1 MMKMVLK
8 LLIMADIWLSI
19 LNLKNVEHLRKKDL
33 NEQSTLIA
41 RHPRRWWNLC
51 MSEDNKKDLEP
62 IFTE

>member
-19 LNLKNVEHLRKKDL
+19 LNLKNVEHLQKKDL
-33 NEQSTLIA
+33 NEESTLTA
-41 RHPRRWWNLC
+41 WHPRRWWNLC

>member
-19 LNLKNVEHLRKKDL
+19 LNLKNVEHLQKKDL
-33 NEQSTLIA
+33 NEESTLIA
-41 RHPRRWWNLC
+41 WHPRRWWNLC